1 MRLQEIIKKMKMDIA
16 PDAIIKNGEKVYEL
30 QDKCENK
37 FTVMT
42 GSKTMKTQFDHCIS
56 SFDEW
61 N

>member
-1 MRLQEIIKKMKMDIA
+1 MKMDIA
-16 PDAIIKNGEKVYEL
+16 PDAIIKNGGKVYEL
-30 QDKCENK
+30 QNICENK